1 MTGIKTEETMLQSD
15 MAGNWTNLLFLE
27 HLITGIIFNKTATV
41 HLHELTVGQNETQ
54 MQ

>member
-1 MTGIKTEETMLQSD
+1 MLQSD

-41 HLHELTVGQNETQ
+41 HFARADSGADAPRKKLD
-54 MQ
+54 